1 MSSSAKE
8 AFVTLATND
17 RYAYGA
23 MVLGQS
29 LRNTG
34 TSRDLVI
41 IITPSV
47 TALTRG
53 LLARVFSRIVQ
64 VDPVDSHDAA
74 HLALMSRPELGTTF
88 TKLHCWNLLEYS
100 KCVFLDADTLI
111 LQNVDDLFEHPE
123 LSAAPDIG
131 WPDCFNSGVFVFQP
145 NSKTFS
151 ELLDLAVTKGSF
163 DGADQG
169 LLNQYFSSWPTDD
182 SSHRLSFLYN
192 MAASTTY
199 TYLPAFLHYGAD
211 VKIIHF
217 LGSPVKPWDH
227 TYNAD
232 TEEVCLRPGSSGP
245 AASFTMPYL
254 KLWWRIYREQIEPMV
269 RDVLTND
276 QTQATSYGVLSLPHV
291 ISRESL
297 GSDVSQSQQRAG
309 PSGVAVSDDPS
320 PPDAWDYGQVDYT
333 GRDRFEN
340 IQKHLDSM
348 MQKGA
353 EK

>member
-1 MSSSAKE
+1 MSSIKE

-23 MVLGQS
+23 IVLGQS
-29 LRNTG
+29 LRNTS

-47 TALTRG
+47 TALIRG
-53 LLARVFSRIVQ
+53 LLARVFTRIIQ

-100 KCVFLDADTLI
+100 KCVFLDADTLVM
-111 LQNVDDLFEHPE
+111 QNVDDLFERPE
-123 LSAAPDIG
+123 LSAASDVG
-131 WPDCFNSGVFVFQP
+131 WPDCFNSGVFVFEP
-145 NSKTFS
+145 SSKTFS
-151 ELLDLAVTKGSF
+151 ELLDMAVTKGSF

-169 LLNQYFSSWPTDD
+169 LLNQYFSSWATDD
-182 SSHRLSFLYN
+182 ASHRLSFLYN

-199 TYLPAFLHYGAD
+199 TYLPAFLHYGKD
-211 VKIIHF
+211 VKIVHF

-232 TEEVCLRPGSSGP
+232 TDEVTLQPGSSGP

-254 KLWWRIYREQIEPMV
+254 KQWWRIYRHYIEPMV
-269 RDVLTND
+269 KETLGGAAVGSDPVTSQSVL
-276 QTQATSYGVLSLPHV
+276 ALPHV
-291 ISRESL
+291 ISRHTMAS
-297 GSDVSQSQQRAG
+297 SSSQGGAPDNVQFE
-309 PSGVAVSDDPS
+309 DPS

-348 MQKGA
+348 MQKSND
-353 EK
+353 K